1 MRDDKSEGWET
12 LKTKHS
18 QIRKVSLGDIYIDP
32 RFQRALGEHRKDQI
46 AAPTRARVREG
57 SRHYLTSAG
66 QRVPRQRGTASG
78 KTHRPPGDLTAR

>member
-32 RFQRALGEHRKDQI
+32 RFQGSPRARCARLRV
-46 AAPTRARVREG
+46 TRARDA
-57 SRHYLTSAG
+57 TAATAFPAFPAG
-66 QRVPRQRGTASG
+66 E
-78 KTHRPPGDLTAR
+78 